1 MEKIKNDWMT
11 STTPNPEMKNLRQ
24 EKLPG
29 WKDKDIVPTGRIEVK
44 ATPKRRVRGKL
55 SKAEQKTMKGCH
67 NDIGTLFKLTVTDT
81 HTPRPGPTRS
91 KVPPD
96 NSSVLGPR
104 AGFDEQVECEIR
116 PNCTPDMRNSVS
128 NCRNKIIQPVRL
140 DNSPSV
146 VYDRVEQFIDIL
158 GMIKHWE
165 GMELR
170 ENENFEEGGRPRKI
184 KLRKSEEIQR
194 LSTRF
199 EGDDKDKIRLDRHRA
214 DGGGE
219 DPPPLRGREIFSFV
233 ARVSKLS

>member
-1 MEKIKNDWMT
+1 
-11 STTPNPEMKNLRQ
+11 
-24 EKLPG
+24 
-29 WKDKDIVPTGRIEVK
+29 
-44 ATPKRRVRGKL
+44 
-55 SKAEQKTMKGCH
+55 MKGCH
-67 NDIGTLFKLTVTDT
+67 KDIRTVFRMTVTDT
-81 HTPRPGPTRS
+81 QTPTPGPIRS

-146 VYDRVEQFIDIL
+146 VYDRVEQFGDIL

-214 DGGGE
+214 EGGKSSVLLQEFQNYREGE
-219 DPPPLRGREIFSFV
+219 TKNQKVRGADIKTAQFSTSI
-233 ARVSKLS
+233 VSTNHSKPQNMPGVSTNESTADSTS